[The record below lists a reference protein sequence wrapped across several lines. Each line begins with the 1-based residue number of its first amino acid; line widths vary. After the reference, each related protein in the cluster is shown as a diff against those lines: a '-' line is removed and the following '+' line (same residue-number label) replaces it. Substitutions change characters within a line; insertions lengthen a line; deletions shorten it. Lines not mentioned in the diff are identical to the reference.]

1 MSALT
6 PMANLPVNRIKKK
19 NIMSYN
25 GELCIV
31 LECVVRTPPN
41 NASYVQMELRSIKT
55 GAKIPVRCGIGV
67 SFEVFDN
74 SIKQL
79 ELSYQAD
86 GNYVFSDPNTF
97 EEYYVSEVSLE
108 ESKEFLIPGTSYM
121 VLFVEEK
128 PVTVDLPPSVIVE
141 VLEAPPAVK
150 GDTAGNVQKTVTCEN
165 GLQVNV
171 PLFIKQGEK
180 IKVSTENKEYL
191 GRA

>member
-1 MSALT
+1 
-6 PMANLPVNRIKKK
+6 MASLPVNRIKKK

-31 LECVVRTPPN
+31 LECLVRTPPN

-67 SFEVFDN
+67 SFDVFDN
-74 SIKQL
+74 SIKSL
-79 ELSYQAD
+79 EMSYEAD
-86 GNYVFSDPNTF
+86 GNYVFVDTNTN
-97 EEYYVSEVSLE
+97 EEYYISAASLAD
-108 ESKEFLIPGTSYM
+108 SKEFLVSGTSYM
-121 VLFVEEK
+121 VLFVEDK
-128 PVTVDLPPSVIVE
+128 PITVDLPPSVTVE
-141 VLEAPPAVK
+141 V
-150 GDTAGNVQKTVTCEN
+150 KTVTCEN

>member
-1 MSALT
+1 
-6 PMANLPVNRIKKK
+6 MASLPVNRIKKK

-31 LECVVRTPPN
+31 LECLIRTPPN
-41 NASYVQMELRSIKT
+41 NASYCQMELRSIKT

-79 ELSYQAD
+79 ELSYEAD
-86 GNYVFSDPNTF
+86 GNYVFVDPSSF
-97 EEYYVSEVSLE
+97 EEYYVSATTLAD
-108 ESKEFLIPGTSYM
+108 SKEFLIPGTSYQI
-121 VLFVEEK
+121 LFVEDR
-128 PVTVDLPPSVIVE
+128 PVTVDLPPSVTVK
-141 VLEAPPAVK
+141 VVEAPPAVK

-171 PLFIKQGEK
+171 PLFIKEGEM
-180 IKVSTENKEYL
+180 IKVSTENKEYM

>member
-1 MSALT
+1 
-6 PMANLPVNRIKKK
+6 MANLPVNRIKKK
-19 NIMSYN
+19 NIMSYQ

-55 GAKIPVRCGIGV
+55 GAKIPVRCGINL

-86 GNYVFSDPNTF
+86 GNYVFTDPNTF
-97 EEYYVSEVSLE
+97 EEYYVAEVSLE
-108 ESKEFLIPGTSYM
+108 ESKDFLIPGTSYM
-121 VLFVEEK
+121 VLFVEER
-128 PVTVDLPPSVIVE
+128 PVTVDLPPSVVVE

-171 PLFIKQGEK
+171 PLFIKQGER

>member
-1 MSALT
+1 
-6 PMANLPVNRIKKK
+6 MANLPVNRIKKK
-19 NIMSYN
+19 NIMSYQ

-55 GAKIPVRCGIGV
+55 GAKIPVRCGINL

-86 GNYVFSDPNTF
+86 GNYVFTDPNTF
-97 EEYYVSEVSLE
+97 EEYYVAEVSLE
-108 ESKEFLIPGTSYM
+108 ESKDFLIPGTSYM

-128 PVTVDLPPSVIVE
+128 PVTVDLPPSVVVE

>member
-1 MSALT
+1 
-6 PMANLPVNRIKKK
+6 
-19 NIMSYN
+19 
-25 GELCIV
+25 
-31 LECVVRTPPN
+31 
-41 NASYVQMELRSIKT
+41 MELRSIKT

-97 EEYYVSEVSLE
+97 EEYYVSEVSFE

-128 PVTVDLPPSVIVE
+128 PVTVDLPLRHRRSPGS
-141 VLEAPPAVK
+141 PARRQ
-150 GDTAGNVQKTVTCEN
+150 GRHRGQRPEDRHLRERPAGQRPALHQAGRED
-165 GLQVNV
+165 
-171 PLFIKQGEK
+171 QGQHRE
-180 IKVSTENKEYL
+180 
-191 GRA
+191 